1 MKKILFTLYVLLM
14 LLPVKAQQTF
24 NVQAAALLALSQSD
38 PAEAMTLAKIFEKD
52 CKGALSD
59 AVFVVYTTS
68 GGDPEWPYVY
78 KTFMNKSLR
87 EQFDL
92 SERFGDM
99 IAHVRNAAYAQQGIT
114 ALKILQSEYKYDTED
129 KLISILYFIRTTRL
143 QQIP

>member
-1 MKKILFTLYVLLM
+1 MKKILFTLYILLM

-24 NVQAAALLALSQSD
+24 NVQAAALWALSQSD
-38 PAEAMTLAKIFEKD
+38 PAEAMTLAKAYEKD

-59 AVFVVYTTS
+59 AVFIVYTTS

-78 KTFMNKSLR
+78 KTFMNKSLQ
-87 EQFDL
+87 EQFEL

-99 IAHVRNAAYAQQGIT
+99 VAHVRNTTYKQQGIF
-114 ALKILQSEYKYDTED
+114 ALKDLRLRYKNDTER
-129 KLISILYFIRTTRL
+129 KITAILDFIYGL